1 MQKRF
6 KDKVALITGA
16 GTGIGRTTAQMFAD
30 EGATVVVADWAVE
43 PGEETVHMIQKAGG
57 EATFVKADVS
67 QAAEVEHMV
76 NTTMDTYNRLDI
88 LFNNAGIEH
97 PLNPIVELPEQDWD
111 RVIAVDL
118 KGVFLGIKYGVPA
131 LIKSGGGAIVSAS
144 SMCGLIGFTHMA
156 AYNASKAG
164 VILLTKTAAL
174 EYASNNIR
182 VNCICPG
189 SIDTEM
195 VTRFRTGP
203 YWKSVASTRKPTPL
217 GRKGTT
223 EEIAHLVLFLSSDES
238 SFITGAAVSIDGGYT
253 TH

>member
-16 GTGIGRTTAQMFAD
+16 GTGIGRTTAQAFAD
-30 EGATVVVADWAVE
+30 EGAKVVVADWAVE
-43 PGEETVHMIQKAGG
+43 QGEETVDMIQKAGG

-67 QAAEVEHMV
+67 KAAEVEHLV
-76 NTTMDTYNRLDI
+76 STTVDTYHRVDV
-88 LFNNAGIEH
+88 LFNNAGIDH

-118 KGVFLGIKYGVPA
+118 KGVFLGIKYAVPA
-131 LIKSGGGAIVSAS
+131 MITSGGGAIVSAS

-164 VILLTKTAAL
+164 VISLTKTAAL

-189 SIDTEM
+189 SIDTDM

-203 YWKSVASTRKPTPL
+203 YWESVASTRKPTPL

-223 EEIAHLVLFLSSDES
+223 DEIARLVLFLSSDDS